1 MRAKKSARAK
11 KPTSVKKPTQYV
23 SQERMREIAE
33 NTYEAV
39 IVTALEARRIN
50 LHNKMLGTQE
60 DRAEKVTTIAL
71 DRLLGDK
78 LRYNYQETGNDETE

>member
-1 MRAKKSARAK
+1 MSSKNS
-11 KPTSVKKPTQYV
+11 SQYV

-39 IVTALEARRIN
+39 MVASLEARRIN

-60 DRAEKVTTIAL
+60 DRANKVTTIAL
-71 DRLLGDK
+71 DRLLGNE
-78 LRYNYQETGNDETE
+78 LRFDYQATADSEGEE